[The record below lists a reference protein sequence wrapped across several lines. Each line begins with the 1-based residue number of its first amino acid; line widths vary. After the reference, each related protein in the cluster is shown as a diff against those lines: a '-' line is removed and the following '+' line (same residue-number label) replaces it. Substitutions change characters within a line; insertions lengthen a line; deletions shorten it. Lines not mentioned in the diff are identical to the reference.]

1 MLLAFRWPVADDH
14 EISCAWFAA
23 RANLAAVQ
31 AEPDRQ
37 PRSRS
42 SKRSAKC
49 PGTVIAVRI
58 AGASR
63 IGPGGAVF
71 SNGRIHQDLIA
82 TLAF

>member
-1 MLLAFRWPVADDH
+1 VLLAFRWPVADDH

-63 IGPGGAVF
+63 IGT
-71 SNGRIHQDLIA
+71 GRRSSA
-82 TLAF
+82 TAGSTRTSLPRSPS